1 MEERIAGDLPKK
13 FGLIIDGWS
22 VMGSSTQFSDT
33 FACYENSKKA
43 GTAKTPFSAFSLLVD
58 EASMNALE
66 HTTFIEF
73 TLAVFGKSKD
83 AVSFIVGD
91 NEKLNKSFAKMIGVP
106 LIGCYSHRLNL
117 AVRKYL
123 EPNEPLLEK
132 LINS

>member
-1 MEERIAGDLPKK
+1 M
-13 FGLIIDGWS
+13 
-22 VMGSSTQFSDT
+22 
-33 FACYENSKKA
+33 
-43 GTAKTPFSAFSLLVD
+43 
-58 EASMNALE
+58 E

-91 NEKLNKSFAKMIGVP
+91 NENMNKSIAKKIGVP

-123 EPNEPLLEK
+123 EPHEPL
-132 LINS
+132 INCQNSF